1 MLGAARLRVLDTG
14 QYSLAVRVL
23 QPEKLGD
30 GPVFQGGPIGVWR
43 LFLMGRK
50 HSPEEAFAALTSQG
64 MEMIARGSVSTHH
77 TVPRLIFLSIGHGFK
92 C

>member
-1 MLGAARLRVLDTG
+1 MRVLDTG
-14 QYSLAVRVL
+14 QYSLAVRVC
-23 QPEKLGD
+23 QPRKLGD
-30 GPVFQGGPIGVWR
+30 GPAFQGGPIGVR
-43 LFLMGRK
+43 GLFLMGGK

-77 TVPRLIFLSIGHGFK
+77 TVPRLIFLSTGHGFK